1 MHVTFFLVWEVVIS
15 RNGSSSAAERFDI
28 QEELD
33 DRDSDRDVSSLR
45 TQAFQGADVLL
56 DNWIPPKIRPMP
68 LALLSPASLWNRA
81 MYPLTYP
88 SFRLLL
94 QLEWLLL
101 ATAAFME
108 ILLPFQWSWS
118 LLLRVFAIA
127 AFGGMGFRL
136 PTGTLTVKL
145 LYTGLEFGVI
155 LLSATQSGLSTRS
168 VFLLSLVVLM
178 RSCLIFKQFGQLL
191 VLGLSFLAYAT
202 LLLSRPIVPEKLKVA
217 AAIWDW
223 RLSNVLLFSLTLIFA
238 LLLIN
243 ALLAERQSREQL
255 EKVHQELEL
264 THAQL
269 RQYALRIEDQATL
282 QERNRIAREIHDGLG
297 HTLAA
302 QTIQM
307 NNALLFWQS
316 NRDKAWMALKQA
328 KQLGAEAL
336 LEVRK
341 SISVLRSNPLQGKS
355 LEFALEKLLQDFQ
368 HTTGIQVSDDIHL
381 PQSLSADVNTTLYRI
396 VQESLTNIY
405 KHAQASTVDVA
416 LQQQAGRIHLAIADN
431 GKGFNPTQN
440 TTGFGLQGMRERA
453 AALGGQLDIAS
464 QLGSGC
470 RISVSLPISELLR

>member
-316 NRDKAWMALKQA
+316 NRDKA
-328 KQLGAEAL
+328 
-336 LEVRK
+336 
-341 SISVLRSNPLQGKS
+341 
-355 LEFALEKLLQDFQ
+355 
-368 HTTGIQVSDDIHL
+368 
-381 PQSLSADVNTTLYRI
+381 
-396 VQESLTNIY
+396 
-405 KHAQASTVDVA
+405 
-416 LQQQAGRIHLAIADN
+416 
-431 GKGFNPTQN
+431 
-440 TTGFGLQGMRERA
+440 
-453 AALGGQLDIAS
+453 
-464 QLGSGC
+464 
-470 RISVSLPISELLR
+470 